1 MVEDKIN
8 LFLEEL
14 EKRGIE
20 IVGET
25 AILCND
31 GVVMFMP
38 NEEGK
43 VDIGVVRNLVK
54 LDYTLGITDKDVELW
69 GTAGEIMQEL
79 GGVENGRD

>member
-1 MVEDKIN
+1 MVDDKIN

-14 EKRGIE
+14 EKQGIE
-20 IVGET
+20 IAGET

-54 LDYTLGITDKDVELW
+54 LDYSLGITDKDVELW
-69 GTAGEIMQEL
+69 TTTADILQEL
-79 GGVENGRD
+79 GKEG

>member
-1 MVEDKIN
+1 MVEDKIT

-14 EKRGIE
+14 EKQGIE
-20 IVGET
+20 IDGET
-25 AILCND
+25 AVLCND

-69 GTAGEIMQEL
+69 KTAGELMQEL
-79 GGVENGRD
+79 GGMEDGRD

>member
-1 MVEDKIN
+1 MVEEKIE
-8 LFLEEL
+8 LFLGEL
-14 EKRGIE
+14 EKQGIE
-20 IVGET
+20 ITGET

-54 LDYTLGITDKDVELW
+54 LDYTLGITDSDVELW
-69 GTAGEIMQEL
+69 RTVGSIVKEME
-79 GGVENGRD
+79 EN

>member
-1 MVEDKIN
+1 MVEEKIE
-8 LFLEEL
+8 LFLGEL
-14 EKRGIE
+14 EKQEIE
-20 IVGET
+20 ITGET

-54 LDYTLGITDKDVELW
+54 LDYTLGITDSDVELW
-69 GTAGEIMQEL
+69 RTVGSIVKEME
-79 GGVENGRD
+79 EN

>member
-14 EKRGIE
+14 EKQCVE

-25 AILCND
+25 VVLCND

-54 LDYTLGITDKDVELW
+54 LDYTLGITDRDVELW
-69 GTAGEIMQEL
+69 KTTGELMQEL
-79 GGVENGRD
+79 GGTDDGRN